1 MKTLNL
7 PTRRALHAL
16 LLAGLL
22 CTALAIP
29 ALAQAPATGPAVSDY
44 PSRPVTIVLP
54 YPPGGLADAASRR
67 LAQRLS
73 EIWKVSVVVDSKP
86 GAAGLLGAGIVAR
99 APADGYNLLFTIP
112 ETLSI
117 TKAART
123 SSAGFDPVTD
133 FQPIALVALSSTV
146 LTVPADSPH
155 KTFRDFMEFA
165 RKNPGKLNFGVQ
177 GTGSSFHL
185 ALEQLKAMSGTY
197 ITAIPYKGAAPA
209 MTDLLGGRLDAMI
222 VSTSVTLPHVQAG
235 KLRVI
240 AMASKDRVPQM
251 PGVPTIAESGY
262 AGYDSPVGLGVL
274 VRAGTQKPIVDKLS
288 DDIRRVMQ
296 EPAMVEWLGSVATV
310 TSNITPEE
318 FRARMQREVQTYG
331 QLIDKA
337 GIKLE

>member
-1 MKTLNL
+1 MKYPKTSA
-7 PTRRALHAL
+7 RRALSAL
-16 LLAGLL
+16 LFSGLL
-22 CTALAIP
+22 GAAVPI
-29 ALAQAPATGPAVSDY
+29 AAQSQADY
-44 PSRPVTIVLP
+44 PSKPVTIVLP
-54 YPPGGLADAASRR
+54 YPPGGLADATSRR

-86 GAAGLLGAGIVAR
+86 GAAGLLGAGLVAK

-123 SSAGFDPVTD
+123 SAGFDPIND
-133 FQPIALVALSSTV
+133 FQPVALTALSSTV

-155 KTFRDFMEFA
+155 KSFKDFMEFA

-177 GTGSSFHL
+177 GTGSTFHL
-185 ALEQLKAMSGTY
+185 ALEQLKAMSNTY

-209 MTDLLGGRLDAMI
+209 LTDLLAGRLDGMI

-240 AMASKDRVPQM
+240 AIASKDRVPQM

-274 VRAGTQKPIVDKLS
+274 VRAGTPKPIVDKLS
-288 DDIRRVMQ
+288 ADIRRVMH
-296 EPAMVEWLGSVATV
+296 EPAMVEWLSNVATV

>member
-1 MKTLNL
+1 MKYPKTSA
-7 PTRRALHAL
+7 RRALSAL
-16 LLAGLL
+16 LFSGLL
-22 CTALAIP
+22 GAAVP
-29 ALAQAPATGPAVSDY
+29 MAAQSQADY
-44 PSRPVTIVLP
+44 PSKPVTIVLP
-54 YPPGGLADAASRR
+54 YPPGGLADATSRR

-86 GAAGLLGAGIVAR
+86 GAAGLLGAGLVAK

-117 TKAART
+117 AKAART
-123 SSAGFDPVTD
+123 SAGFDPIND
-133 FQPIALVALSSTV
+133 FQPVALTALSSTV

-155 KTFRDFMEFA
+155 KSFKDFMEFA

-177 GTGSSFHL
+177 GTGSTFHL
-185 ALEQLKAMSGTY
+185 ALEQLKAMSNTY

-209 MTDLLGGRLDAMI
+209 LTDLLAGRLDGMI

-240 AMASKDRVPQM
+240 AIASKDRVPQM

-274 VRAGTQKPIVDKLS
+274 VRAGTPKPIVDKLS
-288 DDIRRVMQ
+288 ADIRRVMH
-296 EPAMVEWLGSVATV
+296 EPSMVEWLSNVATV